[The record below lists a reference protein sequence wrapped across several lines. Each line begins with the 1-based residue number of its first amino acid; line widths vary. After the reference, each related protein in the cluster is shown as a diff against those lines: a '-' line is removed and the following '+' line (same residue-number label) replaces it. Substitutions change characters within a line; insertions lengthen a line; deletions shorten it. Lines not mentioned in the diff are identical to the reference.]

1 MSDFTNITASAM
13 SDSIDYMQVN
23 EITYKGVTVFGVC
36 SEKTSE
42 QISYGGFEKHFT
54 GAARIMREGFPQ
66 PVIGDH
72 CIANGIERR
81 IISYDENP
89 IAYLIHFEDITR

>member
-1 MSDFTNITASAM
+1 MSAFLDITAAAM
-13 SDSIDYMQVN
+13 TESIDYMQVN

-36 SEKTSE
+36 SEKTSDTL
-42 QISYGGFEKHFT
+42 SYGGFEQHFV
-54 GAARIMREGFPQ
+54 GAVRVMREGFPQ

-72 CIANGIERR
+72 CTANGIERR

-89 IAYLIHFEDITR
+89 IAYRLHFEDITR